1 MGKDTLLGN
10 GISPLIL
17 DRKMKRILAF
27 QNRFLVTS
35 IGSLRFQ
42 IFDKPK
48 KHTSQ
53 KILSPLHNLLLTV

>member
-17 DRKMKRILAF
+17 DRKMKWILAF

-35 IGSLRFQ
+35 IGSSEVSNFWQ
-42 IFDKPK
+42 TWKAHIPK
-48 KHTSQ
+48 DT
-53 KILSPLHNLLLTV
+53 LSVA